1 MADLGFDDDFM
12 DSMLSDFLDESQEYL
27 SRLND
32 NLLTLDELARALSG
46 DQGDQSVQVDST
58 VLNEMFR
65 DAHSLKGL
73 SAMLQLD
80 DINRLTHRIES
91 IFDAARNG
99 QLGVSRP
106 VIDLVLDAVDRLTR
120 MVDHLSH
127 PDASPVEYESVLT
140 KICRLLEHGELPAAE
155 APAEEAAPADV
166 SQEDREARPTAKTEN
181 ATAERDDPFADLQND
196 EDIPQKYMSIFIS
209 EVEESID
216 ALSEFLMS
224 GGPNTVS
231 DALVICHRIK
241 GAAASIGL
249 HRCARLAHSMED
261 ILQELRE
268 CGQALTPA
276 MVDALLSAV
285 DAVRDFLQKLRKG
298 ITDDDRFA
306 EAYQTLMA
314 CVATSGE
321 MMQVDAPPSQS
332 RPGEGDS
339 DESSRFTD
347 GDRRR
352 LTEAWPGDCRATIGM
367 VSFEAELALAGLKRR
382 LIFDRLQ
389 ALGKVFVTVPSMNDS
404 ETDDASGRML
414 FGLATDRTLE
424 EVRQSLIVDGVE
436 HAHCEVLVPG
446 EAGSAGESPSSSSA
460 ACPPPTEKM
469 EKPDTAPSS
478 ANRSTAAKSA
488 GKPAETIRVEIDRL
502 DQLMN
507 LTGQL
512 VISKARFAELCE
524 QLKSLVG
531 RKQLLHCLDGL
542 ENRLATMVGDMEA
555 RETPFLKNHVES
567 MRRDLKTIRSALQ
580 EIVASRTVVHD
591 LGEAVHQLGRVS
603 DGIQKSVMD
612 TRMVPVGPLFRRFK
626 RVIRDITRSNGK
638 DIRLVIRGEKTELD
652 KRMIDELSDPLIH
665 MVRNSADHGIES
677 PQERQAAGKPP
688 QGVVTLDAFH
698 QGNQICIQ
706 VRDDGRGLDAE
717 KLKEKAVRKGLLTAE
732 EAARMAPGDAYKLI
746 WEPGFSTAE
755 QVTEV
760 SGRGM
765 GMDIVRSRIERLS
778 GSIDLESQLGKGTLI
793 TIRLP
798 LTLAILPSLLTVVRD
813 DVFAVPL
820 ESVVEIVRVRQS
832 DVATVRGAKTARVR
846 GEIISICELEQLFV
860 WNHSRSTAPSAGE
873 EQTTVVIGNGKDKLG
888 LVVDGVLG
896 EDDIVIKSLEENY
909 RQVPGLAGAS
919 ILGNGRVSLILDVA
933 AVMELARQGR
943 TRPAIDTSRSA
954 NAAEGGHTGKFVCT

>member
-1 MADLGFDDDFM
+1 MANSGFDDDFM

-27 SRLND
+27 SRLNE
-32 NLLTLDELARALSG
+32 NLLTLDELANALS
-46 DQGDQSVQVDST
+46 DEQSVQVDST

-99 QLGVSRP
+99 DLAVSRP
-106 VIDLVLDAVDRLTR
+106 VIDLVFGAVDRLTQ
-120 MVDHLSH
+120 MVDHLSQ
-127 PDASPVEYESVLT
+127 PGAPPVEYESILT
-140 KICRLLEHGELPAAE
+140 QICRLLEHGELPAADE
-155 APAEEAAPADV
+155 RAEKTAAADV
-166 SQEDREARPTAKTEN
+166 GQADHAIPPSAETEN
-181 ATAERDDPFADLQND
+181 AAADRHDPFANLHND
-196 EDIPQKYMSIFIS
+196 EDIPQKYVSIFIS
-209 EVEESID
+209 EVDESID

-224 GGPNTVS
+224 AGPNAVS
-231 DALVICHRIK
+231 DALVVCHRIK

-268 CGQALTPA
+268 GGQPLTPA
-276 MVDALLSAV
+276 MVDALLQAV
-285 DAVRDFLQKLRKG
+285 DAIREFLEKLRKG
-298 ITDDDRFA
+298 ITNDDRFA
-306 EAYQTLMA
+306 EAYQTLVACMA
-314 CVATSGE
+314 MSGQS
-321 MMQVDAPPSQS
+321 MQADSPSFES
-332 RPGEGDS
+332 RSSERDSEEWSGFTDS
-339 DESSRFTD
+339 D
-347 GDRRR
+347 RRQ
-352 LTEAWPGDCRATIGM
+352 LAEKWPGDCRAAIG
-367 VSFEAELALAGLKRR
+367 VVVLEAELALAGLKRR

-404 ETDDASGRML
+404 ETDDESRRML

-424 EVRQSLIVDGVE
+424 EIRQSLIVDGVE
-436 HAHCEVLVPG
+436 YAHCEVLAPDAAVAT
-446 EAGSAGESPSSSSA
+446 EDSSSGSSTLVCA
-460 ACPPPTEKM
+460 VPAEKTEK
-469 EKPDTAPSS
+469 AGASPSS
-478 ANRSTAAKSA
+478 ANRSPATKTTS
-488 GKPAETIRVEIDRL
+488 KPAETIRVEIERL

-542 ENRLATMVGDMEA
+542 ENRLGTMVGDMGSPES
-555 RETPFLKNHVES
+555 PFLRNHVES
-567 MRRDLKTIRSALQ
+567 MRRDLETIRSALR
-580 EIVASRTVVHD
+580 EIVASRTVVHE

-717 KLKEKAVRKGLLTAE
+717 KLKEKAVHKGLLTAE
-732 EAARMAPGDAYKLI
+732 EAARLAPSDAYKLI

-778 GSIDLESQLGKGTLI
+778 GSIELESQLGKGTLI

-798 LTLAILPSLLTVVRD
+798 LTLAILPSLLTIVRD
-813 DVFAVPL
+813 DVFAIPL
-820 ESVVEIVRVRQS
+820 ESVVEIVRVSQS
-832 DVATVRGAKTARVR
+832 EVATVRGAKTARVR
-846 GEIISICELEQLFV
+846 GEVISICELEQLFV
-860 WNHSRSTAPSAGE
+860 WNRSRQPSPATSDE
-873 EQTTVVIGNGKDKLG
+873 WTTVVVAHGKDKLG
-888 LVVDGVLG
+888 LVVDGVIG

-919 ILGNGRVSLILDVA
+919 ILGNGRVSLILDVV
-933 AVMELARQGR
+933 AVMDLARQP
-943 TRPAIDTSRSA
+943 RPRPSIGAKRLANVSEGDDTS
-954 NAAEGGHTGKFVCT
+954 KFICT

>member
-1 MADLGFDDDFM
+1 MANLGFDDDFM

-32 NLLTLDELARALSG
+32 NLLTLDELASALS
-46 DQGDQSVQVDST
+46 GDQSVQVDST

-99 QLGVSRP
+99 ELGVSRP
-106 VIDLVLDAVDRLTR
+106 VIDLVFDAVDRLTQ
-120 MVDHLSH
+120 MVDHLSQ
-127 PDASPVEYESVLT
+127 PGASPVEYESILT
-140 KICRLLEHGELPAAE
+140 QICRLLEHGELPAADE
-155 APAEEAAPADV
+155 RAEETTAADV
-166 SQEDREARPTAKTEN
+166 GQADHAIPPTAGTEN
-181 ATAERDDPFADLQND
+181 AAADRHDPFANLQND
-196 EDIPQKYMSIFIS
+196 EDIPQKYVSIFIS
-209 EVEESID
+209 EVDESID
-216 ALSEFLMS
+216 ALSDFLMS
-224 GGPNTVS
+224 AGPNAVS
-231 DALVICHRIK
+231 DALVVCHRIK

-268 CGQALTPA
+268 CGQPLTPT
-276 MVDALLSAV
+276 MVDALLPAV
-285 DAVRDFLQKLRKG
+285 DAIREFLQGLRKG
-298 ITDDDRFA
+298 IPDDDRFA
-306 EAYQTLMA
+306 EAYQTLVACMA
-314 CVATSGE
+314 MSGE
-321 MMQVDAPPSQS
+321 SMQADSPSFES
-332 RPGEGDS
+332 RSSESDSEEWSGFTDS
-339 DESSRFTD
+339 D
-347 GDRRR
+347 RRQ
-352 LTEAWPGDCRATIGM
+352 LTEKWPGDCRAAIGM
-367 VSFEAELALAGLKRR
+367 VVLEAELALASLKRR

-404 ETDDASGRML
+404 ETDDESRRML

-424 EVRQSLIVDGVE
+424 EIRQSLIVDGVE
-436 HAHCEVLVPG
+436 HVHCEVLAPG
-446 EAGSAGESPSSSSA
+446 EAASTRDSLSGSAAA
-460 ACPPPTEKM
+460 ACPAPTKKT
-469 EKPDTAPSS
+469 EKPDTTPSS

-488 GKPAETIRVEIDRL
+488 SKPAETIRVEIERL

-542 ENRLATMVGDMEA
+542 ENRLGTMVGDMGGP
-555 RETPFLKNHVES
+555 ETPFLRNHVES

-580 EIVASRTVVHD
+580 EIVASRTVVHE

-665 MVRNSADHGIES
+665 MVRNSADHGVES

-732 EAARMAPGDAYKLI
+732 DAARMAPSDAYKLI

-778 GSIDLESQLGKGTLI
+778 GSIELESELGKGTLI

-813 DVFAVPL
+813 DVFAIPL
-820 ESVVEIVRVRQS
+820 ESVVEIVRVSQS
-832 DVATVRGAKTARVR
+832 EVATVRGSKTARVR
-846 GEIISICELEQLFV
+846 GEVISICELEQLFV
-860 WNHSRSTAPSAGE
+860 WNRSRPPSPPASDE
-873 EQTTVVIGNGKDKLG
+873 WTMVVVGNGKDKLG
-888 LVVDGVLG
+888 LVVDGVIG

-919 ILGNGRVSLILDVA
+919 ILGNGRVSLILDVV
-933 AVMELARQGR
+933 AVMDLARQR
-943 TRPAIDTSRSA
+943 RPRPSIDAKRLANVPEGDDTS
-954 NAAEGGHTGKFVCT
+954 KFVCT